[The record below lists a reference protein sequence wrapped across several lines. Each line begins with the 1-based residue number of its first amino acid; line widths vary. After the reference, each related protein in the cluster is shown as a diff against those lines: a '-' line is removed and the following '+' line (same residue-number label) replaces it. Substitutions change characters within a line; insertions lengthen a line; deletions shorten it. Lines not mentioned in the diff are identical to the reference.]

1 MLMVRDGRHVPEP
14 DLLQQRAVSAMA
26 TEIAGLALRNPVVL
40 AAGTAGY
47 AGEMADALDLSRIGA
62 VTSKSITREPR
73 EGNAP
78 WRIIPAKA
86 GMLNA
91 IGLANVGIERFIE
104 AKLPDAARLPCAL
117 IVSVA
122 GHSVEDYTGV
132 VRALATLTAVRTVE
146 LNVSCPNTETGRS
159 FGADADAL
167 ARLLAAV
174 RAAAPDMRL
183 IVKLAPDADPVGMA
197 RVAIDGGAAALT
209 LTNTLPAMA
218 IDPESRRMRLSRG
231 QGGLS
236 GPAIHPLVVRIVHD
250 VHRQVAR
257 DARVPIIGLGGVMD
271 WQDAAEMIL
280 AGASAV
286 GVGTALF
293 ADPRAVVRIADGLEA
308 WVRRQGCSSVSDLV
322 GGALP

>member
-1 MLMVRDGRHVPEP
+1 
-14 DLLQQRAVSAMA
+14 MA

-40 AAGTAGY
+40 AAGPAGY
-47 AGEMADALDLSRIGA
+47 VGEMADALDLSRIGA

-91 IGLANVGIERFIE
+91 IGLANVGIERFID

-122 GHSVEDYTGV
+122 GHSIEDYVGV
-132 VRALATLTAVRTVE
+132 ARALASLTAVRTIE
-146 LNVSCPNTETGRS
+146 LNVSCPNTATGRS
-159 FGADADAL
+159 FGADPDAL
-167 ARLLAAV
+167 ARLLAEV
-174 RAAAPDMRL
+174 RAAAPAMRL

-197 RVAIDGGAAALT
+197 RVAVDGGASALT

-257 DARVPIIGLGGVMD
+257 EARVPIIGLGGVMD
-271 WQDAAEMIL
+271 WQDAAELIL
-280 AGASAV
+280 AGATAV

-293 ADPRAVVRIADGLEA
+293 ADPRAVARIADGLEA
-308 WVRRQGCSSVSDLV
+308 WVRRQGCASVSELV

>member
-1 MLMVRDGRHVPEP
+1 
-14 DLLQQRAVSAMA
+14 MA
-26 TEIAGLALRNPVVL
+26 TEIAGLVLRNPVVL

-47 AGEMADALDLSRIGA
+47 VGEMADALDLSCVGA
-62 VTSKSITREPR
+62 ITSKSITREPR

-78 WRIIPAKA
+78 WRIVPAKA

-91 IGLANVGIERFIE
+91 IGLANVGIERFIDT
-104 AKLPDAARLPCAL
+104 KLPEAARLSCAL

-122 GHSVEDYTGV
+122 GHSIGDYVGV
-132 VRALATLTAVRTVE
+132 VSSLATLTAVRTVE
-146 LNVSCPNTETGRS
+146 LNVSCPNTATGRS
-159 FGADADAL
+159 FGADPDAL
-167 ARLLAAV
+167 ARLLAEV
-174 RAAAPDMRL
+174 RTAAPHMRL

-197 RVAIDGGAAALT
+197 RVAVDGGAAALT

-257 DARVPIIGLGGVMD
+257 EARVPIIGLGGVMD
-271 WQDAAEMIL
+271 WQDAAELIL
-280 AGASAV
+280 AGATAV

-293 ADPRAVVRIADGLEA
+293 ADPRAVGRIADGLES
-308 WVRRQGCSSVSDLV
+308 WVRRQGCTSIGELV

>member
-1 MLMVRDGRHVPEP
+1 MVRDGRHEPEP

-26 TEIAGLALRNPVVL
+26 TEIAGLVLRNPVVL

-47 AGEMADALDLSRIGA
+47 VGEMADALDLSEVGA
-62 VTSKSITREPR
+62 LTSKSITREPR

-91 IGLANVGIERFIE
+91 IGLANVGIERFIDSR
-104 AKLPDAARLPCAL
+104 LPDAAKLPCAL

-122 GHSVEDYTGV
+122 GHSVEDYVGV
-132 VRALATLTAVRTVE
+132 AGALATLTAVRTVE
-146 LNVSCPNTETGRS
+146 LNVSCPNTATGRS
-159 FGADADAL
+159 FGSDPEAL
-167 ARLLAAV
+167 ARLLAEV
-174 RAAAPDMRL
+174 RASAPAMRL

-197 RVAIDGGAAALT
+197 RVAVEGGASALT

-218 IDPESRRMRLSRG
+218 IDPDSRRMRLSRG

-271 WQDAAEMIL
+271 WQDAAELVL
-280 AGASAV
+280 AGATAV

-293 ADPRAVVRIADGLEA
+293 ADPRAVGRIADGLES
-308 WVRRQGCSSVSDLV
+308 WVRRQGCTKVGELV

>member
-1 MLMVRDGRHVPEP
+1 MVGAQPAGICYNGRVDP
-14 DLLQQRAVSAMA
+14 LA
-26 TEIAGLALRNPVVL
+26 TDIAGLALRNPVIL

-47 AGEMADALDLSRIGA
+47 VGEMGDAVDLSRIGA
-62 VTSKSITREPR
+62 VTSKSVTAEAR

-91 IGLANVGIERFIE
+91 IGLANVGIGRFIDE
-104 AKLPDAARLPCAL
+104 KLPSAARLPCAL
-117 IVSVA
+117 VVSVA
-122 GHSVEDYTGV
+122 GHSIADYAAV
-132 VRALATLTAVRTVE
+132 LSQLAERTAVRHVE
-146 LNVSCPNTETGRS
+146 LNVSCPNTATGRS
-159 FGADADAL
+159 FGADGAAL
-167 ARLLAAV
+167 AALLAEA
-174 RAAAPDMRL
+174 RAAAPSMSL
-183 IVKLAPDADPVGMA
+183 WVKLAPDADPVGMA
-197 RVAIDGGAAALT
+197 EIAVRSGAAALT

-250 VHRQVAR
+250 VYRAVAR
-257 DARVPIIGLGGVMD
+257 DARTPIIGLGGVMD
-271 WQDAAEMIL
+271 WRDAAELVL

-293 ADPRAVVRIADGLEA
+293 ADPRAVARIPDGISR
-308 WVRRQGCSSVSDLV
+308 WVSAQGCASIRELV
-322 GGALP
+322 GAALP

>member
-1 MLMVRDGRHVPEP
+1 
-14 DLLQQRAVSAMA
+14 MA
-26 TEIAGLALRNPVVL
+26 TEIAGLVLRNPVVL

-47 AGEMADALDLSRIGA
+47 VGEMADALDLSCVGA
-62 VTSKSITREPR
+62 ITSKSITREPR

-78 WRIIPAKA
+78 WRIVPAKA

-91 IGLANVGIERFIE
+91 IGLANVGIERFIDT
-104 AKLPDAARLPCAL
+104 KLPEAARLSCAL

-122 GHSVEDYTGV
+122 GHSIGDYVGV
-132 VRALATLTAVRTVE
+132 VSSLATLTAVRTVE
-146 LNVSCPNTETGRS
+146 LNVSCPNTATGRS
-159 FGADADAL
+159 FGADPDAL
-167 ARLLAAV
+167 ARLLAEV
-174 RAAAPDMRL
+174 RTAAPHMRL

-197 RVAIDGGAAALT
+197 RVAVDGGVAALT

-257 DARVPIIGLGGVMD
+257 EARVPIIGLGGVMD
-271 WQDAAEMIL
+271 WQDAAELIL
-280 AGASAV
+280 AGATAV

-293 ADPRAVVRIADGLEA
+293 ADPRAVGRIADGLGR
-308 WVRRQGCSSVSDLV
+308 WVQRQGCTSIGELV

>member
-1 MLMVRDGRHVPEP
+1 
-14 DLLQQRAVSAMA
+14 MA

-47 AGEMADALDLSRIGA
+47 VGDMADAIDLSRVGA

-91 IGLANVGIERFIE
+91 IGLANVGIERFIDT
-104 AKLPDAARLPCAL
+104 KLPGAARLPCAL

-122 GHSVEDYTGV
+122 GHSIEDYVGV
-132 VRALATLTAVRTVE
+132 ASALATLTAVRTVE
-146 LNVSCPNTETGRS
+146 LNVSCPNTATGRS
-159 FGADADAL
+159 FGADPDAL
-167 ARLLAAV
+167 ARLIAEV

-197 RVAIDGGAAALT
+197 RVAIEGGASALT

-257 DARVPIIGLGGVMD
+257 DARVPIVGLGGVMD
-271 WQDAAEMIL
+271 WQDAAELIL
-280 AGASAV
+280 AGATAV

-293 ADPRAVVRIADGLEA
+293 ADPRAVARIADGLEG
-308 WVRRQGCSSVSDLV
+308 WVQRQGCASIGELV